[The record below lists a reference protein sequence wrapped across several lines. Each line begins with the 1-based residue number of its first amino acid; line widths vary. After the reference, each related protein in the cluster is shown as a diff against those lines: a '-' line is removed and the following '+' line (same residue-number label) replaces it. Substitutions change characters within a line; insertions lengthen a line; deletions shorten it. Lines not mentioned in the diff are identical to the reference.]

1 MKQWTRTAPGQF
13 ILWLFIMLVA
23 SVSFASGFASLYMA
37 SMDFYSL
44 SESELEQ
51 QAIQLR
57 AYPDIENL
65 TSQILYNNAMR
76 YKDYAENQMDFYD
89 IAYLCVVDRGQND
102 KVVYEYGDE
111 KALKKD
117 KPRFEQTF
125 YWSEVETATAYG
137 DEESDD
143 EATDSTEFSI
153 EQNSTDKERT
163 LIGPYTTT
171 AVYDSENRFATELRF
186 TKDLWSVRY

>member
-57 AYPDIENL
+57 AYPDIETL
-65 TSQILYNNAMR
+65 TSQILYINAMR
-76 YKDYAENQMDFYD
+76 Y
-89 IAYLCVVDRGQND
+89 
-102 KVVYEYGDE
+102 
-111 KALKKD
+111 
-117 KPRFEQTF
+117 
-125 YWSEVETATAYG
+125 
-137 DEESDD
+137 
-143 EATDSTEFSI
+143 
-153 EQNSTDKERT
+153 
-163 LIGPYTTT
+163 
-171 AVYDSENRFATELRF
+171 
-186 TKDLWSVRY
+186 